1 MTTYPPG
8 PKFNTF
14 DMLKFQLMGALN
26 RSKEGESF
34 EFLAAAV
41 EWTKQY
47 GDLVYWNFWPNQAY
61 IVNNPDDIH
70 DVLVT
75 NADRFNKAPFYKL
88 MLSRF
93 LGNGILVSDGDFWR
107 RQRKLAQP
115 AFHHK
120 RIESYAT
127 NTIDYSLQLM
137 ETWHDG
143 QQIDALDEMMKL
155 TLAIVAKSLF
165 NADVTG
171 RSEVVGK
178 SLNDLQETSTEQSKS
193 FLSMM
198 IPQWVPTAMNRRQKA
213 ATQALD
219 EIIMGFIR
227 ERRASGEDKGDL
239 LSMLLA
245 AQDDEGIG
253 MTDKEAR
260 DEAITLFLAGYE
272 TTSNAMS
279 WTWMLLSQNP
289 EVEAKLHEELDTVLG
304 GRAPTFADLPKLKYT
319 EWVIKESLRL
329 YPPAH
334 AVGRQAMADVEIGGY
349 TIPEKSIV
357 FIYPYI
363 VHRNP
368 RWFPEP
374 EAFKPERW
382 ANDYEKQIPKYA
394 YFPFGGG
401 PRICIGNQFALM
413 EARLILATIAQHY
426 RVRVQAAQPIKPEP
440 LITLRPGGGVP
451 AKLEIRQKSEVG
463 KAVHAASI

>member
-1 MTTYPPG
+1 MVTYPPG
-8 PKFNTF
+8 PQFSTL
-14 DMLKFQLMGALN
+14 DMLKYQLMGVLRPSQDEN
-26 RSKEGESF
+26 GF
-34 EFLAAAV
+34 TFLSAAV

-47 GDLVYWNFWPNQAY
+47 GDFIYWNFWPNRAF
-61 IVNNPDDIH
+61 IVNHPDHIH
-70 DVLVT
+70 EVLVT
-75 NADRFNKAPFYKL
+75 KADQFYKAPFYKV
-88 MLSRF
+88 MLARF

-120 RIESYAT
+120 RIESYAV
-127 NTIDYSLQLM
+127 NTVDFSLQLM
-137 ETWHDG
+137 ESWRDG

-155 TLAIVAKSLF
+155 TLAVVAKSLF
-165 NADVTG
+165 DADVSG
-171 RSEVVGK
+171 RSEIVGK
-178 SLNDLQETSTEQSKS
+178 SLNELQETSTEQSKS
-193 FLSMM
+193 FFSMM
-198 IPQWVPTAMNRRQKA
+198 MPQWIPTAMNRRQQA
-213 ATQALD
+213 ATKALD

-245 AQDDEGIG
+245 AQDDEGNG

-272 TTSNAMS
+272 TTSNAMA
-279 WTWMLLSQNP
+279 WTWMLLSQTP

-319 EWVIKESLRL
+319 EWVIKEALRL

-334 AVGRQAMADVEIGGY
+334 GFGRQTVTDVQIGDY
-349 TIPEKSIV
+349 TIPKGAIV

-363 VHRNP
+363 VHRDS

-394 YFPFGGG
+394 YIPFGGG

-426 RVRVQAAQPIKPEP
+426 RVRVQAEQPITPEP
-440 LITLRPGGGVP
+440 LITLRPLGGVP
-451 AKLEIRQKSEVG
+451 ARLEIRQKLEVG
-463 KAVHAASI
+463 NAVHAASI